1 MLFLLMVKVKL
12 WEYNMNIDEKL
23 KKLQEIADKLENNE
37 VTLEESLKLF
47 EEGNEIIKQ
56 LYSELNKAKG
66 KVTILKQDLD
76 KFKEEGLEV

>member
-1 MLFLLMVKVKL
+1 
-12 WEYNMNIDEKL
+12 MNIDEKL
-23 KKLQEIADKLENNE
+23 KKLQEIAEKLDKNE
-37 VTLEESLKLF
+37 VTLEESIKLF
-47 EEGNEIIKQ
+47 EEGNEIVKE